1 MRRIVNRLLGRDNT
15 TIRINRKGDV
25 KQTATTNGGIT
36 QVANGSGKVK
46 QKAESKNGPITQVG
60 GSSS

>member
-15 TIRINRKGDV
+15 TRINRKGDV
-25 KQTATTNGGIT
+25 KQTAKTNGGVT
-36 QVANGSGKVK
+36 QVANGSGKVR
-46 QKAESKNGPITQVG
+46 QKAQSKNGPITQVG